1 MKNHPALSVARAWL
15 ARPLAL
21 AATLLLATLL
31 HACGGAESLLLAGV
45 GSGGSG
51 LASGIVSGFG
61 SVYVDGVEIE
71 DAQSSNVVENA
82 DGTTTTVA
90 LKLGQR
96 VRVRQDSLG
105 AAIQVTVEAL
115 VSGSVGIVNTATSQ
129 ITVAGQTVAVN
140 SNTATG
146 PLTVFGGGYLALA
159 DVRAGDTVEV
169 HGSVQ
174 PTAQTAQTT
183 QAGGHTILAT
193 RIEKLS
199 ATGAVRVMGTVARL
213 NTADASFAINGLT
226 VRYSGA
232 TLVPAT
238 ATLAEGQ
245 AVTVWGT
252 AAAQGSGTGGTGAT
266 GTTLQASRIRVG
278 NAALGDVAVG
288 GAVQA
293 SGLVSALDSASRSF
307 TVQGLQVN
315 AAGASVTP
323 AGAVLAN
330 ATHVRVSGV
339 LAADGSIT
347 ARSVQVQQAGG
358 DTARVRLTGAIGSF
372 FNTTSFVV
380 RDVPVDA
387 SGIDM
392 ATACPA
398 QVLASGVFVDV
409 TAQLQAGTDVVK
421 ALSLSCPK
429 ADALPPFAMREY
441 RGTATSVATASRSF
455 TLAQAVGA
463 TPALLAVQWTQQ
475 TVFKGLTADTLS
487 GTALVIAGYLDA
499 NGTLI
504 AREIRTPGQC
514 EADRFDPRQGNGDS
528 EWSRYDQ
535 GFRPPPPT
543 GQPPAQ
549 PPTQPPTQP
558 PAPPRR

>member
-1 MKNHPALSVARAWL
+1 MTNLSTLSAIRTRL

-21 AATLLLATLL
+21 ASALLLATLL
-31 HACGGAESLLLAGV
+31 HACGGAESLLLSAV

-90 LKLGQR
+90 LRLGQR
-96 VRVRQDSLG
+96 VRVHQDSLG
-105 AAIQVTVEAL
+105 AASQVTVEAL
-115 VSGSVGIVNTATSQ
+115 VSGSVSTLDTATAR
-129 ITVAGQTVAVN
+129 ITVAGQSVAVN

-159 DVRAGDTVEV
+159 DVRTGDTVEV
-169 HGSVQ
+169 HGSMQ
-174 PTAQTAQTT
+174 PAT
-183 QAGGHTILAT
+183 QAGSGHTILAT
-193 RIEKLS
+193 RIEKLP
-199 ATGAVRVMGTVARL
+199 ATRAVRVMGTLVRL
-213 NTADASFAINGLT
+213 NAADASFAINGLT
-226 VRYSGA
+226 VRYNAA

-238 ATLAEGQ
+238 ATLTEGQ

-252 AAAQGSGTGGTGAT
+252 AGTGSSGSA
-266 GTTLQASRIRVG
+266 TLQASRIRIHSG
-278 NAALGDVAVG
+278 ALGDVAVG
-288 GAVQA
+288 GTVQA
-293 SGLVSALDSASRSF
+293 SGLVSALVSATGSTSHSF

-315 AAGASVTP
+315 AAAASVTP

-330 ATHVRVSGV
+330 ATYVRVSGV

-358 DTARVRLTGAIGSF
+358 DTARIRLTGAIGSF
-372 FNTTSFVV
+372 LNTTSFVV

-387 SGIDM
+387 SAITI
-392 ATACPA
+392 ASACPG

-421 ALSLSCPK
+421 AVSLACPR
-429 ADALPPFAMREY
+429 ADALPRFAMREY
-441 RGTATSVATASRSF
+441 RGTATGVVSASDSF
-455 TLAQAVGA
+455 TLVQAEGA
-463 TPALLAVQWTQQ
+463 TTAVLTVQWTRQ
-475 TVFKGLTADTLS
+475 TAFKGLNAGTLAGAS
-487 GTALVIAGYLDA
+487 LVVAGYLDA
-499 NGTLI
+499 NGTLV

-514 EADRFDPRQGNGDS
+514 EADRFDPRHGNGDS
-528 EWSRYDQ
+528 EWARYDL
-535 GFRPPPPT
+535 GFRPTPAGEPP
-543 GQPPAQ
+543 GGQ
-549 PPTQPPTQP
+549 PPTQPPP
-558 PAPPRR
+558 SR

>member
-1 MKNHPALSVARAWL
+1 MKPHTIFSALGIFCARLPALAM
-15 ARPLAL
+15 PLL
-21 AATLLLATLL
+21 ISTLLY
-31 HACGGAESLLLAGV
+31 ACGGGEGTQTSSV

-51 LASGIVSGFG
+51 LANGTVSGFG

-82 DGTTTTVA
+82 DGTTATVS

-105 AAIQVTVEAL
+105 AASQVMVEAL
-115 VSGSVGIVNTATSQ
+115 VSGSVSAVNTATGQ

-140 SNTATG
+140 GNTATG

-159 DVRAGDTVEV
+159 DVRAGDTAEV

-174 PTAQTAQTT
+174 PAAQTAQ
-183 QAGGHTILAT
+183 AGGYTILAT

-199 ATGAVRVMGTVARL
+199 ATPAVRVMGTVARL

-252 AAAQGSGTGGTGAT
+252 AAAQGT
-266 GTTLQASRIRVG
+266 GTTSATLQASRIRVG

-293 SGLVSALDSASRSF
+293 SGLVSALDSAPGSASRSF

-315 AAGASVTP
+315 AAGASLTP
-323 AGAVLAN
+323 AGVALAN
-330 ATHVRVSGV
+330 AAYVRVNGV

-372 FNTTSFVV
+372 LNTTSFVV

-387 SGIDM
+387 SGITI
-392 ATACPA
+392 ATACPG

-421 ALSLSCPK
+421 ALALTCPK

-441 RGTATSVATASRSF
+441 RGTATGVVTASRSF
-455 TLAQAVGA
+455 TLAQAAGT
-463 TPALLAVQWTQQ
+463 TPALLTVQWTQQ
-475 TVFKGLTADTLS
+475 TVFKGLTAATLS
-487 GTALVIAGYLDA
+487 GTSLVAEGYLDG
-499 NGTLI
+499 NGVLI
-504 AREIRTPGQC
+504 AREIRTPGQR
-514 EADRFDPRQGNGDS
+514 EADRFDPRQGSGDS
-528 EWSRYDQ
+528 EWARYDQ
-535 GFRPPPPT
+535 GFRPAP
-543 GQPPAQ
+543 
-549 PPTQPPTQP
+549 PPTQPTTQPGTQP
-558 PAPPRR
+558 PAPPQH